1 MDKLTWFEKA
11 LFYIEVIN
19 NFYYYALN
27 MFTNGLELLA
37 IPAFILGVVFLY
49 KGSDLLVDG
58 VSKTAAQFGISALII
73 SVLLVG
79 FGTSAPELSISVG
92 AAIQNQSDISLGNI
106 IGSCIANILLVL
118 GLSSII
124 SPIKIKKG
132 IIRREAPIML
142 LATIILVFFS
152 ALNLLDE
159 YHMLGGVLF
168 IIFFIIFVWFF
179 IHCAKK
185 ERNNKKDF
193 DNGNTNKNILLIF
206 LGISAVVFGAYLLI
220 ESAVTIATILEISPF
235 IIALSMVAIGTSLPE
250 LVVSAVAAY
259 KKESDIAVGN
269 VLGSNVFNIL
279 LILGIAAL
287 FIPLGAIGSMDDM
300 IILLIVSIIVVP
312 ICFTNHEISRIEG
325 VFMLMLYGIYI
336 WYIFFGYSYLPSLL

>member
-1 MDKLTWFEKA
+1 

-19 NFYYYALN
+19 NFYYYALK

-37 IPAFILGVVFLY
+37 IPAFILGVLFLY

-58 VSKTAAQFGISALII
+58 VSKTAAQLGISALII

-124 SPIKIKKG
+124 SPINIKKG

-142 LATIILVFFS
+142 LATIILVIFS
-152 ALNLLDE
+152 ALNLLDN
-159 YHMLGGVLF
+159 YHIFGGILF
-168 IIFFIIFVWFF
+168 LIFFIIFIWFF
-179 IHCAKK
+179 IRCAKK
-185 ERNNKKDF
+185 ERNNKKKTDT
-193 DNGNTNKNILLIF
+193 GKTTKNILFLL
-206 LGISAVVFGAYLLI
+206 LGIVAVVFGAYLLI
-220 ESAVTIATILEISPF
+220 ESAITIASILEISPF

-250 LVVSAVAAY
+250 LVVSTVAAY
-259 KKESDIAVGN
+259 RKESDIAVGN

-287 FIPLGAIGSMDDM
+287 FIPLGAINSMDDM
-300 IILLIVSIIVVP
+300 IILLIITIIMLP
-312 ICFTNHEISRIEG
+312 ICCTNHKISRIEG
-325 VFMLMLYGIYI
+325 AFMLILYAIYI
-336 WYIFFGYSYLPSLL
+336 WYIFVGHNYLPSIF